1 MELLWSCPQSMQELQ
16 AQAVWAKAQFVKFAS
31 GTESLLYQMH
41 WKCLQRCITPSKV
54 SYDKHST
61 SLSACNPPKARGP
74 KVWDA
79 AAIKIDCSLPA
90 MISKHCK
97 RYKMDSEVSNND
109 PGPATARVIVKNQPF
124 HKITPQVPLN
134 GWISNWNSRLCGWC
148 RALRLGLAA
157 EARAIAALST

>member
-1 MELLWSCPQSMQELQ
+1 
-16 AQAVWAKAQFVKFAS
+16 VKFAS

-79 AAIKIDCSLPA
+79 AAIKIGFYSLVFICQNNTKFPSLYSLSLSLSLSNKTGA
-90 MISKHCK
+90 W
-97 RYKMDSEVSNND
+97 VSRTRTKVSLSAVVLMR
-109 PGPATARVIVKNQPF
+109 PT
-124 HKITPQVPLN
+124 
-134 GWISNWNSRLCGWC
+134 S
-148 RALRLGLAA
+148 
-157 EARAIAALST
+157 RAINSLSLSLSLSFLM